1 MRVCRYQ
8 DDSGVQVGFYAD
20 DTVVSLAAAAER
32 YQQSSGE
39 TLSFSNTQDLLA
51 LLPAG
56 GADHQ
61 AAQQLASWL
70 NEQDEA
76 ATADA
81 ADDDAM
87 MKRRYRRSRGPS
99 RPRKRNV
106 WGGIGSGG
114 YDGDGGSD
122 SGRTSTWSSSY
133 RRTTTSTPSGEHLPT
148 NICSRRLQ
156 GLRAGISMTH
166 LCIRKDS

>member
-1 MRVCRYQ
+1 MHGHRIDNGQGR
-8 DDSGVQVGFYAD
+8 F
-20 DTVVSLAAAAER
+20 R
-32 YQQSSGE
+32 
-39 TLSFSNTQDLLA
+39 
-51 LLPAG
+51 
-56 GADHQ
+56 
-61 AAQQLASWL
+61 
-70 NEQDEA
+70 DEA

-133 RRTTTSTPSGEHLPT
+133 RRTTTSTPSGGHLPT
-148 NICSRRLQ
+148 NISSRRLQ

-166 LCIRKDS
+166 LCISCVCLMRVYVFEGVLNPNS